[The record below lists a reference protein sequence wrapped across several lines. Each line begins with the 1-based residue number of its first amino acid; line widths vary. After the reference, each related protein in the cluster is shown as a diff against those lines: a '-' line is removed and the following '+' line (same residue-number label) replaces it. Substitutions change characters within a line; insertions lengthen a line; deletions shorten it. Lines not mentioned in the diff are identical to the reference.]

1 MVMTEYAIT
10 EDVELEQYR
19 RYMAQRQGCG
29 PVSLMCAVL
38 TVGAV
43 LAAVLPVVAR

>member
-1 MVMTEYAIT
+1 MPMNEYAT
-10 EDVELEQYR
+10 AQDVELEQYR
-19 RYMAQRQGCG
+19 RYMEQRQGCG
-29 PVSLMCAVL
+29 PVSLMCAAL